1 MNKTLLLVLLLVSA
15 SARPL
20 FADTTMFEFEFE
32 EIADGVWV
40 GVRPDGPRF
49 PVMGNATF
57 VISDAGVVVFDG
69 GGAPAMAEQ
78 VIDKIRSL
86 TSAPVTHVVT
96 SHWHGDHNFGVY
108 RFGEEFPGV
117 KFIAHRFTR
126 DLMHSRRIAYIDG
139 SADFIDNN
147 LEAIREIVATGKDDE
162 GKPISEATRRTYTSI
177 IKDAVVLDAEYKRS
191 RVTPPNVVIDGD
203 YTIQSGDRTI
213 EILFAGHGNTAG
225 DLFLWLPEERIVAA
239 GDNVVLP
246 SPYAFNMPP
255 RPWAATLKKLKAL
268 DYAILVPGHG
278 PVQRDTAYLD
288 LLIETAESIADQ
300 RDALLA
306 EGRQARV

>member
-1 MNKTLLLVLLLVSA
+1 MNKTLFLVLLLVSA

-32 EIADGVWV
+32 EIAEGVWV
-40 GVRPDGPRF
+40 GVRPDSPRF

-108 RFGEEFPGV
+108 RFGEEYPGV

-126 DLMHSRRIAYIDG
+126 DLMHSSRIAYIDG
-139 SADFIDNN
+139 SAAFIDNN
-147 LEAIREIVATGKDDE
+147 LEAIRQIVATGKDDE

-177 IKDAVVLDAEYKRS
+177 IKDAVVIDAEYKRS

-203 YTIQSGDRTI
+203 YTIQSGDRSI

-268 DYAILVPGHG
+268 DYAILVT
-278 PVQRDTAYLD
+278 RRTS
-288 LLIETAESIADQ
+288 TC
-300 RDALLA
+300 
-306 EGRQARV
+306 